1 MTSMAAFSLFEPIS
15 VPRLEG
21 YSTAEIAVMAAAA
34 REALDCQRVLKKVGL
49 NLVGELL
56 KGQGDF
62 LEFNHYPDG
71 DVYDSETGGQYY
83 YHAHRGGEHGHFH
96 VFNRPVADHG
106 DGEVGTPT
114 HLIAISM
121 DAWGEPLGL
130 FTTNRWVTGEHWRD
144 ATTTLSLAEAFA
156 LDHAWPSWPVNRWI
170 TALLACYH
178 PYLDV
183 LLEHRDREIRR
194 LAGADPEVFE
204 NREIEVIGQLPI
216 DLPAWAAVLEGAL
229 RARRDQQGIVGE

>member
-1 MTSMAAFSLFEPIS
+1 MTSLAAFSLDVPIPAPGLS
-15 VPRLEG
+15 V
-21 YSTAEIAVMAAAA
+21 YSTGALEAMVLAG

-71 DVYDSETGGQYY
+71 DVFDRETGGQYY
-83 YHAHRGGEHGHFH
+83 YHAHRAGEHGHFH
-96 VFNRPVADHG
+96 VFNRPPVDPVSDQVLA
-106 DGEVGTPT
+106 PT
-114 HLIAISM
+114 HLIAVSM

-144 ATTTLSLAEAFA
+144 AKATLDLAERFA

-183 LLEHRDREIRR
+183 LLAHRDQEIAR
-194 LAGADPEVFE
+194 LAASDAAVFE

-216 DLPAWAAVLEGAL
+216 DLPAWVATLEEAL
-229 RARRDQQGIVGE
+229 RKRQG